1 MSITVFALNI
11 LVVSLTVNIII
22 ALYGL
27 IFKPNMIKKIISL
40 TIFSDTVSVIAI
52 VVGYRFGKVP
62 LPPVYMEP
70 SNPNYIYE
78 LLSRSVDP
86 LPQALVITAI
96 VINLSFIVFL
106 SAITLKLY
114 DVFRSVNLH
123 LILKR
128 EVIERIEAE
137 YETFEE

>member
-1 MSITVFALNI
+1 MNITVFMLNI
-11 LVVSLTVNIII
+11 LMVSLIANIVI

-40 TIFSDTVSVIAI
+40 TIFSDTASIIAI
-52 VVGYRFGKVP
+52 VIGYRFGKLP

-70 SNPNYIYE
+70 NNPDYIYE

-106 SAITLKLY
+106 SVITLKLY
-114 DVFRSVNLH
+114 DVFGSINLH
-123 LILKR
+123 LALRR